1 MARARTLNEIIA
13 EVRQRSDMVNSDFVT
28 DAELTRYINESISE
42 LYDMLIAA
50 KGQEWFIR
58 EYTLTTLVNQDAYE
72 IPEAEDFYI
81 LLGVDLNN
89 SGSETPTPLRPY
101 MLDERHDRLHY
112 DARPYLYQ
120 NSTNLRYRLSGTVK
134 ATAPGIGTYNHRIT
148 FKPSPPAGL
157 SITLLYIPHAPVLV
171 TGATDKWD
179 GFNGW
184 EEYVVVDSAIKCL
197 EKEESSTIALE
208 RRKERL
214 IQRINGLAS
223 AHDDGFP
230 ERVTDV
236 TGRIVNY
243 PYDV

>member
-1 MARARTLNEIIA
+1 MSRTRTLNELIA

-28 DAELTRYINESISE
+28 DAEVTRYINESISE
-42 LYDMLIAA
+42 LYDMLITA

-58 EYTLTTLVNQDAYE
+58 EYALTTLASQDSYE
-72 IPEAEDFYI
+72 IPAAEDFYI
-81 LLGVDLNN
+81 LLGVDLN
-89 SGSETPTPLRPY
+89 SGAENPSPLRPY
-101 MLDERHDRLHY
+101 MLDERHDRAHF
-112 DARPYLYQ
+112 DTRPFLYQ
-120 NSTNLRYRLSGTVK
+120 NGTNLRYRLSGTVK

-148 FKPSPPAGL
+148 FKPTPPAGL
-157 SITLLYIPHAPVLV
+157 NITLLYIPHAPVLV
-171 TGATDKWD
+171 TGATDVWD

-184 EEYVVVDSAIKCL
+184 EEYAIVDSAIKCL
-197 EKEESSTIALE
+197 EKEESSTVALE

-236 TGRIVNY
+236 TGRIVY
-243 PYDV
+243 FPYDV

>member
-1 MARARTLNEIIA
+1 VSRTRTLNELIA

-42 LYDMLIAA
+42 LYDMLIVA

-58 EYTLTTLVNQDAYE
+58 EATITTLADQDSYE
-72 IPEAEDFYI
+72 IDTTHDFYL
-81 LLGVDLNN
+81 LLGVDLN
-89 SGSETPTPLRPY
+89 SGADTPTPLRPY
-101 MLDERHDRLHY
+101 MLDERHDRTHY
-112 DARPYLYQ
+112 SARPSAYG
-120 NSTNLRYRLSGTVK
+120 NTTNLRYRLSGTVK
-134 ATAPGIGTYNHRIT
+134 STAPNIGTYNHRIT

-157 SITLLYIPHAPVLV
+157 SVTLIYIPHAPVLA
-171 TGATDKWD
+171 TGATDVWD

-197 EKEESSTIALE
+197 EKEESSTTALE

-236 TGRIVNY
+236 TGRFVY
-243 PYDV
+243 FPYDV